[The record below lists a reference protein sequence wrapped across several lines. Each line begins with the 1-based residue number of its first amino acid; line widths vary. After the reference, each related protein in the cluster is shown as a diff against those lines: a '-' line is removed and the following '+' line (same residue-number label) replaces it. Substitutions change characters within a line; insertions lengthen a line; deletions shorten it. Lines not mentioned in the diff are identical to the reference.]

1 MATSTKIIPG
11 FILRVIL
18 ESIIVAAREFKTPKH
33 LSKIKTVLSS
43 ILPDDQNLVI
53 ELVQLTEVDVFL
65 FFKTQLSQARPYQGR
80 FTTGSDL
87 TEIGITVTWNVVLIR
102 MVCSVAARF
111 WHARDTR
118 TASA

>member
-1 MATSTKIIPG
+1 MPH
-11 FILRVIL
+11 
-18 ESIIVAAREFKTPKH
+18 ENFKFPKH

-43 ILPDDQNLVI
+43 ILPDDLDFVI

-65 FFKTQLSQARPYQGR
+65 FFKTQLSQARLYQGR

>member
-43 ILPDDQNLVI
+43 ILPDDQDFGI